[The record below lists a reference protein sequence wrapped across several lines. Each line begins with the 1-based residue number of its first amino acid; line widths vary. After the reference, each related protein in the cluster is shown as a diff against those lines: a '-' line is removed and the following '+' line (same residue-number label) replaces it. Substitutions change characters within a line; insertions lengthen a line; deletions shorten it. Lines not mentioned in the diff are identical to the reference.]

1 MNKIYQVYQVSDST
15 GETLDRIFLA
25 IKAQFSNFNCKTI
38 HHSFTRTKNQIDNII
53 SKSKTEDNI
62 IILYTIVD
70 NNLAKYLASETKKNN
85 IPCFEVLGNLIS
97 SFSELLKQEASRKP
111 SGQHTLDKRYYNRI
125 EAVQFTISH
134 DDGKIISNLGDWD
147 VILVGVSRTSKTPTS
162 IYLANRGYKV
172 SNIPIIPNK
181 NLPNELFE
189 SSKKICVVGLIC
201 EPTRLSDVR
210 RNRIQSMYEDRPL
223 NYTNEKE
230 ILSELE
236 NSKKIFKKYNWPTI
250 DVTRKSVEETAASI
264 IKILDILN
272 SKWLIKLF
280 LHQGARWG
288 KKS

>member
-1 MNKIYQVYQVSDST
+1 MNRIYQVYQISDST

-38 HHSFTRTKNQIDNII
+38 HYSFTRTKNQIDNII
-53 SKSKTEDNI
+53 SKSKTEENI

-70 NNLAKYLASETKKNN
+70 NNLAKYLALETKKNN

-97 SFSELLKQEASRKP
+97 GFSKLLKQEASRKP
-111 SGQHTLDKRYYNRI
+111 SGQHILDKDYYNRI

-134 DDGKIISNLGDWD
+134 DDGKIISDLEDSD

-172 SNIPIIPNK
+172 SNIPVIPNK

-189 SSKKICVVGLIC
+189 SSKKTCVVGLIC

-210 RNRIQSMYEDRPL
+210 KNRMQSIHEDRSL
-223 NYTNEKE
+223 NYTNEKK
-230 ILSELE
+230 ILNELE
-236 NSKKIFKKYNWPTI
+236 NSKEIFKKCNWPVI

-272 SKWLIKLF
+272 SK
-280 LHQGARWG
+280 
-288 KKS
+288 